1 MLNLNLRD
9 SIHPL
14 LKQLLADFRRVQVS
28 RFPIEVVQHQNDDTH
43 AVKFVDSRFPTDS
56 WRKDRILA
64 YLSVDGYDA
73 KLRPKFKLHSRL
85 IENEKYSDQ
94 NDDYHQKTTAD
105 PKKMAAWLRE
115 YVKPYSQTEVMGRS
129 PTGIAFEYDEW
140 RSKPRQE
147 FRSVVQRLTPEDVAQ
162 EIMYLQSVG
171 VQFRS
176 DKFQQIAS
184 QGVELYTEAK
194 QRETN
199 PKCNAH
205 VFIQPDESILVT
217 VTNSPTGT
225 HLLQFESL
233 DRAPEYIQQQ
243 VAMLRLCER
252 GHYIPEV
259 GKMNADRDFW
269 VHVNPND
276 LNSQNT

>member
-14 LKQLLADFRRVQVS
+14 LKQLLTDFRRVQVS
-28 RFPIEVVQHQNDDTH
+28 RFPIEVTQHHNDDSH
-43 AVKFVDSRFPTDS
+43 AVRFVDSRFPTDS

-64 YLSVDGYDA
+64 YLSIDGYDA
-73 KLRPKFKLHSRL
+73 KLRPKLKLYSRR
-85 IENEKYSDQ
+85 IENEKYSAQ
-94 NDDYHQKTTAD
+94 NDDYYQKVTAD

-115 YVKPYSQTEVMGRS
+115 YVKPYSQEEVMGRS
-129 PTGIAFEYDEW
+129 PSGIAYEYDEW
-140 RSKPRQE
+140 RVKPRQE

-194 QRETN
+194 QRENN

-205 VFIQPDESILVT
+205 VFIQPDESVLVT
-217 VTNSPTGT
+217 VTSSPTGA
-225 HLLQFESL
+225 HELQFESL

-252 GHYIPEV
+252 GQYIPEV
-259 GKMNADRDFW
+259 GKANTERDFW

>member
-9 SIHPL
+9 SIHPV
-14 LKQLLADFRRVQVS
+14 LKQLLTDFRRVQVS
-28 RFPIEVVQHQNDDTH
+28 RFPIEVTQHHNDDSH
-43 AVKFVDSRFPTDS
+43 AVRFVDSRFPTDS

-64 YLSVDGYDA
+64 YLSIDGYDA
-73 KLRPKFKLHSRL
+73 KLRPKLKLYSRR
-85 IENEKYSDQ
+85 IENEKYSSQ
-94 NDDYHQKTTAD
+94 NDDYYQKVTAD

-115 YVKPYSQTEVMGRS
+115 YVKPYSQEEVMGRS
-129 PTGIAFEYDEW
+129 PSGIAYEYDEW

-194 QRETN
+194 QRENN

-217 VTNSPTGT
+217 VTSSPTGA
-225 HLLQFESL
+225 HELQFESL

-252 GHYIPEV
+252 GQYIPEV
-259 GKMNADRDFW
+259 GKANTERDFW

-276 LNSQNT
+276 LSIQNT

>member
-9 SIHPL
+9 SIHPV
-14 LKQLLADFRRVQVS
+14 LKQLLTDFRRVQVS
-28 RFPIEVVQHQNDDTH
+28 RFPIEVTQHHNDDSH
-43 AVKFVDSRFPTDS
+43 AVRFVDSRFPTDS

-64 YLSVDGYDA
+64 YLSIDGYDA
-73 KLRPKFKLHSRL
+73 KLRPKMKLHSRL
-85 IENEKYSDQ
+85 IENDKYSSH
-94 NDDYHQKTTAD
+94 NDDYHHKTTAD

-115 YVKPYSQTEVMGRS
+115 YVKPYSQEKVMGRS
-129 PTGIAFEYDEW
+129 PGNIAYEYDEW
-140 RSKPRQE
+140 RVKPRQE
-147 FRSVVQRLTPEDVAQ
+147 FRSVVQRLTPEDIAQ

-194 QRETN
+194 QRESN
-199 PKCNAH
+199 PKCSAH
-205 VFIQPDESILVT
+205 VFIQPDESVLVT
-217 VTNSPTGT
+217 VTSSPTGA
-225 HLLQFESL
+225 HELQFESL

-252 GHYIPEV
+252 GQYIPEV
-259 GKMNADRDFW
+259 GKANTERDFW